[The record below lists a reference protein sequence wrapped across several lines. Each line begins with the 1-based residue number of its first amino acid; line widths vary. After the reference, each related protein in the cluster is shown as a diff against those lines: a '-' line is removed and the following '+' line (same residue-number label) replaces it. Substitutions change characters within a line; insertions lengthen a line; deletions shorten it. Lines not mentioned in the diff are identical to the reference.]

1 MDEKNRLLQE
11 DESEFHGVS
20 ISAVD
25 ILQQKFAVKFR
36 GYDVQDV
43 DSFLEV
49 VAKEMERLTNDNAGM
64 NEEIIVL
71 KRDLTL
77 YKKKEESINAALV
90 TVQKMAEDLKNKAEA
105 ESEQMLSDA
114 KREAETILVEA
125 QQKSTA
131 VHEEIDILKGRA
143 EHGAQKVV
151 DDVRLEANRIKEEMM
166 LEQSKLQE
174 QLNTL
179 TQKKRQ
185 FHISLKALIET
196 HLRLLESEKE

>member
-11 DESEFHGVS
+11 DESELHGVS

-64 NEEIIVL
+64 NEAIIVL

-131 VHEEIDILKGRA
+131 GHEEIDILRGRA
-143 EHGAQKVV
+143 ERGAQEVV
-151 DDVRLEANRIKEEMM
+151 DDARLEANRIKEEMM

-185 FHISLKALIET
+185 FYISLKALIET

>member
-1 MDEKNRLLQE
+1 MDEKNRLLQNNK
-11 DESEFHGVS
+11 SELQGVS

-143 EHGAQKVV
+143 ERGAQKVV
-151 DDVRLEANRIKEEMM
+151 DDARLEANRIKEEMM

-174 QLNTL
+174 QINTL